1 MREIKFRV
9 WLKETKEMFATPNL
23 LEFSLSGKLKTVFI
37 HGNAYNPQDVELLQ
51 FTGLQDKNGV
61 DIYEG
66 DIVRSI
72 PNSGTGRITYV
83 NGCSLTDRII
93 IWLDDDAKFGWQ
105 LTNGSI
111 EQSGYCLTKNNCDIF
126 EVIGNLY
133 ENPELL
139 TDNN

>member
-1 MREIKFRV
+1 MRQIKFRAWAHSSKV
-9 WLKETKEMFATPNL
+9 MFNPDSDNGWELINGELHPLPNTAL
-23 LEFSLSGKLKTVFI
+23 M
-37 HGNAYNPQDVELLQ
+37 Q

-61 DIYEG
+61 AIYEG
-66 DIVRSI
+66 DVVRSI

-126 EVIGNLY
+126 EVIGNKF

>member
-1 MREIKFRV
+1 MFNLQLRFPTENAPKNWKLRKFEQCEV
-9 WLKETKEMFATPNL
+9 MQYTSLK
-23 LEFSLSGKLKTVFI
+23 
-37 HGNAYNPQDVELLQ
+37 
-51 FTGLQDKNGV
+51 DKNGV